1 MSNTFERRN
10 FIKLGLGA
18 FGGAMA
24 SAFPNF
30 AFANADTD
38 TRFLFVIQRGA
49 ADGLDSV
56 IPYADPAYARA
67 RGALAISESEA
78 IKLNGTFALHP
89 SLVNIGELY
98 KSGQA
103 AMVHAIASPYRE
115 RSHFDGQN
123 IMESGGLRAYEIDSG
138 WLNRFLTLLAIGR
151 NSRKDPIALSATIP
165 MALRGTN
172 PVTSYAPSNIP
183 ASDNDYMSRIG
194 QLYETDAQLYALW
207 MQATATREM
216 AAGEN
221 NRQNAGS
228 MGRLAAS
235 FLVRDD
241 GPRIAMV
248 ESNGW
253 DTHQGQKNRL
263 ENGLRGLDA
272 EIATFKAGMGDKWA
286 KTIVLIATEF
296 GRTIATNGT
305 IGTDHGT
312 GSVAY
317 VLGGKVNGGRVIA
330 DWPGLANAQLYEGRD
345 LKPTADLYG
354 LIAGVLGEGFG
365 IEPQLVARTLFPA
378 LPNTRALG
386 GLVRV

>member
-103 AMVHAIASPYRE
+103 AMVHAVASPYRE

-138 WLNRFLTLLAIGR
+138 WLNRFLTLLPIGR
-151 NSRKDPIALSATIP
+151 NGRKEPIALSATIP
-165 MALRGTN
+165 MALRGAN

-183 ASDNDYMSRIG
+183 TSDDDYMSRIG
-194 QLYETDAQLYALW
+194 QLYETDARLYALW

-216 AAGEN
+216 AAGET

-241 GPRIAMV
+241 GPRIGMV

-263 ENGLRGLDA
+263 ITGLRGLDA
-272 EIATFKAGMGDKWA
+272 EIAQFKLPPM
-286 KTIVLIATEF
+286 
-296 GRTIATNGT
+296 
-305 IGTDHGT
+305 
-312 GSVAY
+312 
-317 VLGGKVNGGRVIA
+317 
-330 DWPGLANAQLYEGRD
+330 AQLAPIMALD
-345 LKPTADLYG
+345 LSPMFWAAKSM
-354 LIAGVLGEGFG
+354 AG
-365 IEPQLVARTLFPA
+365 A
-378 LPNTRALG
+378 
-386 GLVRV
+386 

>member
-1 MSNTFERRN
+1 MNNPIERRN
-10 FIKLGLGA
+10 FIRLGLGA

-24 SAFPNF
+24 SGLPNL

-89 SLVNIGELY
+89 SLANIGELY

-123 IMESGGLRAYEIDSG
+123 ILESGGLRAYEIDSG
-138 WLNRFLTLLAIGR
+138 WLNRFLTLLPNGR
-151 NSRKDPIALSATIP
+151 KEPIALSATIP
-165 MALRGTN
+165 MAMRGAN

-183 ASDNDYMSRIG
+183 ATDSDFMMRIG

-216 AAGEN
+216 AAGEQG
-221 NRQNAGS
+221 RQNAGS
-228 MGRLAAS
+228 IGRLAAS
-235 FLVRDD
+235 FLARDD

-296 GRTIATNGT
+296 GRTVATNGT
-305 IGTDHGT
+305 VGTDHGT
-312 GSVAY
+312 ASVAY
-317 VLGGKVNGGRVIA
+317 VLGGKVSGGHVIA

-378 LPNTRALG
+378 LPNTRAMT

>member
-1 MSNTFERRN
+1 MSNDLIRRN
-10 FIKLGLGA
+10 FLMQGLGLV
-18 FGGAMA
+18 GGIAA
-24 SAFPNF
+24 STLPNL

-89 SLVNIGELY
+89 SLTNIGDLY

-123 IMESGGLRAYEIDSG
+123 ILESGGLRAYEIDSG
-138 WLNRFLTLLAIGR
+138 WLNRFLTLLPNGR
-151 NSRKDPIALSATIP
+151 KEPIALSATIP
-165 MALRGTN
+165 LALRGAN
-172 PVTSYAPSNIP
+172 AVTSYAPSNIP
-183 ASDNDYMSRIG
+183 TTDSDYMMRIA
-194 QLYETDAQLYALW
+194 QLYEADERLYALW
-207 MQATATREM
+207 MQATQTREM
-216 AAGEN
+216 AAGETGL
-221 NRQNAGS
+221 RNAGN

-253 DTHQGQKNRL
+253 DTHQGQK
-263 ENGLRGLDA
+263 
-272 EIATFKAGMGDKWA
+272 
-286 KTIVLIATEF
+286 
-296 GRTIATNGT
+296 
-305 IGTDHGT
+305 
-312 GSVAY
+312 
-317 VLGGKVNGGRVIA
+317 
-330 DWPGLANAQLYEGRD
+330 
-345 LKPTADLYG
+345 KP
-354 LIAGVLGEGFG
+354 
-365 IEPQLVARTLFPA
+365 P
-378 LPNTRALG
+378 
-386 GLVRV
+386 